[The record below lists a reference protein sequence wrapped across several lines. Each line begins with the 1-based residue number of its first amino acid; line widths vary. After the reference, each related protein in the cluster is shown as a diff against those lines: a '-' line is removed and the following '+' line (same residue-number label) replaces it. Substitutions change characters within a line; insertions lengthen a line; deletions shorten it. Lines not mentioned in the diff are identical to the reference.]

1 MVVKAPREI
10 LDMNRAYL
18 DTLETS
24 SYEDDED
31 GVDGPVKHM
40 SEEQAIDYVIRVGGN
55 NSNNKNKKK
64 SFDKDL
70 EEDESEDGQVW
81 WHSMTCKYFCCC
93 GVLRFFLMLALLR
106 RTWSFKIV
114 VVN

>member
-10 LDMNRAYL
+10 LDMNRSYL
-18 DTLETS
+18 DNLETS
-24 SYEDDED
+24 SYEDEED

-55 NSNNKNKKK
+55 NSNNKNKTK

-81 WHSMTCKYFCCC
+81 ALNDME
-93 GVLRFFLMLALLR
+93 FFVVVD
-106 RTWSFKIV
+106 FKIV
-114 VVN
+114 VFWIFIDEIKRQVND